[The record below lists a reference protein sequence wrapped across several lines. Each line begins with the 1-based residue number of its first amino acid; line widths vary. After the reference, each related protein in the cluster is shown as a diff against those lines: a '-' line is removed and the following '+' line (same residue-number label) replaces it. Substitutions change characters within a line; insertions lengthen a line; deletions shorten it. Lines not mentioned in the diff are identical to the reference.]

1 MVSFSQLVLCF
12 VLAILV
18 VVFDVVVAVA
28 SAASAAS
35 AAVAVVCFFE
45 MVIYS
50 TFSALQIF

>member
-12 VLAILV
+12 VFAILV

-28 SAASAAS
+28 SASAA
-35 AAVAVVCFFE
+35 AAAVVCFFE

>member
-28 SAASAAS
+28 SAASAA
-35 AAVAVVCFFE
+35 VAVVCFFE